1 MKSLKSGY
9 VLLGLIL
16 GHAPTGKEQAF
27 MSAKYNE
34 ICEQISIDFE
44 TNHDLELE
52 KVMVGILNDGL
63 KYGNWPWSVAVVGS
77 QDEKG

>member
-1 MKSLKSGY
+1 MGALKNGY

-27 MSAKYNE
+27 MSARYTE
-34 ICEQISIDFE
+34 ICIQVCKDYE
-44 TNHDLELE
+44 TNHDLEIE

-63 KYGNWPWSVAVVGS
+63 KYGNWPWTTANAASSGS
-77 QDEKG
+77 